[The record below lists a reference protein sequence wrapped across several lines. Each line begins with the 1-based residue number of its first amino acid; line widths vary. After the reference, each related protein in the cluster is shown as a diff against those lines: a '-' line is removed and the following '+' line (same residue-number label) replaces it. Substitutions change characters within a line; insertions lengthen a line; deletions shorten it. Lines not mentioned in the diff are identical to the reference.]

1 MIKYAKWIGLPHV
14 LGEDPDNG
22 VGADC
27 LVLARKVLE
36 LSGQSC
42 PPLNPQWFEMAKEG
56 RWEELEQEWTE
67 LMEPIDAP
75 CQFAIS
81 MNRNSFTGF
90 NIGVVVDDGVLI
102 VHHRKGVAWIPLS
115 LTRGNFWRVRRAAV

>member
-1 MIKYAKWIGLPHV
+1 MIKYANWIGLPHV

-36 LSGQSC
+36 LSGQLC
-42 PPLNPQWFEMAKEG
+42 PPLNPLWFAMAKEG
-56 RWEELEQEWTE
+56 RWEELEREWME

-115 LTRGNFWRVRRAAV
+115 LARGNFWRVRRAAV